1 MYWKIEDF
9 LHMLSGR
16 FGRRAGTLMSKC
28 NARSKITCEIRCMD
42 PADVEAA
49 VRRLDR
55 GGVEQV
61 SYTCQLSGETET
73 ILLVGDDVASRLART
88 LSEVNDI
95 AEARILAGLSSAEL
109 CECDLATLTRLP
121 ESDVISHLTRLEER
135 GAVSR
140 RQVQGMNYFRLKAEK
155 LRSEIG
161 EVVWGPP

>member
-1 MYWKIEDF
+1 
-9 LHMLSGR
+9 
-16 FGRRAGTLMSKC
+16 MSKC
-28 NARSKITCEIRCMD
+28 RARSKITCEIRCMD

-55 GGVEQV
+55 AGVERV
-61 SYTCQLSGETET
+61 SYTCQLSKETET
-73 ILLVGDDVASRLART
+73 ILLVGDDVASRLAHS

-121 ESDVISHLTRLEER
+121 EGDVISQLARLEER

-140 RQVQGMNYFRLKAEK
+140 RQLRGMNYFRLTAES
-155 LRSEIG
+155 LRRKIG
-161 EVVWGPP
+161 DIVGEAR

>member
-1 MYWKIEDF
+1 
-9 LHMLSGR
+9 
-16 FGRRAGTLMSKC
+16 
-28 NARSKITCEIRCMD
+28 MD

-49 VRRLDR
+49 VSRLDR
-55 GGVEQV
+55 GGVERV

-73 ILLVGDDVASRLART
+73 ILLVGDDVASRLAQS

-121 ESDVISHLTRLEER
+121 EGDVISHLARLEER

-140 RQVQGMNYFRLKAEK
+140 RQVQGMNYFRLKAEN
-155 LRSEIG
+155 LRRKIG
-161 EVVWGPP
+161 DVVRGSP